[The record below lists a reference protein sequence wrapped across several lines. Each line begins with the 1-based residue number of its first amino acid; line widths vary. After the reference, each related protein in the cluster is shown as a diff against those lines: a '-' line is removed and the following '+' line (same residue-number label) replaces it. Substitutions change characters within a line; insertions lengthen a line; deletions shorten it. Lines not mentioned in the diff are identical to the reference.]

1 MKTNITSRTSRT
13 QTGKSLWYPDFTNR
27 PEQKFNGLNPGDSTN
42 LDTTKNFCFLGKES
56 IYNRLHLP
64 FVLLLMILA
73 CGTPGKKLAP
83 TTVIA
88 KVAKGDTLQAEVTL
102 RNFYFDPSRIE
113 TEVNKPLRLTL
124 KKRSGFLDIV
134 PHDFN
139 LIAPDADLEVAAQ
152 KVPSG
157 DGVTITITPT
167 KVGEYQFFCGKHG
180 HAKKGM
186 VGFLIV
192 REHL

>member
-1 MKTNITSRTSRT
+1 MKTNIL
-13 QTGKSLWYPDFTNR
+13 KHW
-27 PEQKFNGLNPGDSTN
+27 
-42 LDTTKNFCFLGKES
+42 
-56 IYNRLHLP
+56 P
-64 FVLLLMILA
+64 FVLPLVILA
-73 CGTPGKKLAP
+73 CGMPGKNLAP
-83 TTVIA
+83 TTEIA

-113 TEVNKPLRLTL
+113 TEVDKPLRLTL
-124 KKRSGFLDIV
+124 KKRSGFLGIV

-139 LIAPDADLEVAAQ
+139 LIAPDADLKLAAQ
-152 KVPSG
+152 KVPGG
-157 DGVTITITPT
+157 DGVTITITPK
-167 KVGEYQFFCGKHG
+167 KVGEYKFFCGKDG